1 MDHSFT
7 ISTCACLFILPMC
20 YSRKIDFLRIPS
32 MLGVFAMLYLVTLV
46 IYEYYTGEYTPGPIK
61 PGPENFTDVF
71 LAVPTLV
78 FGYQCHF
85 SVIPIYAC
93 MQSRTVKSFGFAVSI
108 AILISVAFYTLT
120 AIYGY
125 LTFGSL
131 VNEDIL
137 MSYEGGGVVYVGMY
151 VMVLKIIT
159 VSRSIHPLLRI
170 RTAY

>member
-1 MDHSFT
+1 
-7 ISTCACLFILPMC
+7 
-20 YSRKIDFLRIPS
+20 
-32 MLGVFAMLYLVTLV
+32 
-46 IYEYYTGEYTPGPIK
+46 
-61 PGPENFTDVF
+61 
-71 LAVPTLV
+71 
-78 FGYQCHF
+78 
-85 SVIPIYAC
+85 

-159 VSRSIHPLLRI
+159 VSRPIHPLVRI
-170 RTAY
+170 RNAYLLRFIYFNIFQFFIH